1 MPLCLRL
8 NSTTFLLW
16 KLCIY
21 VYFMYGWMDGQI
33 ISHIG
38 VTSFRSTTVMI
49 CHVLKWYIYIYIYMT
64 LYLIQR
70 ILKATKQFQIII
82 LQLYKNEFIK
92 ITCTCLLLHKS
103 KVSER
108 KMFNQINKYIAPF
121 LFNVLTGFPTLS
133 IKNAGKMET
142 SFYFIVFLFK
152 LSWWISQKRS
162 TH

>member
-1 MPLCLRL
+1 MDLSKPFDTINHDLIIAKLEAYGFSISFLRYVHSYL
-8 NSTTFLLW
+8 NQLLQRTGVNSSFILW
-16 KLCIY
+16 KDIIASVLLYIY
-21 VYFMYGWMDGQI
+21 Y
-33 ISHIG
+33 
-38 VTSFRSTTVMI
+38 
-49 CHVLKWYIYIYIYMT
+49 CYIYIYMT

-152 LSWWISQKRS
+152 LS
-162 TH
+162 